1 MNLRN
6 CKIIITPVFD
16 WDDIFSASML
26 DDISFASAPQAPL
39 PTSPQVTN
47 TPLSRSFRNKKR
59 TVKNS
64 EFRIRRA
71 TSSEKLACLQ
81 NVGENGPFR
90 RKGEKKQMLLCC
102 PMYK

>member
-1 MNLRN
+1 M
-6 CKIIITPVFD
+6 VD
-16 WDDIFSASML
+16 MG
-26 DDISFASAPQAPL
+26 ISSNIM
-39 PTSPQVTN
+39 N
-47 TPLSRSFRNKKR
+47 TPLSRSFRNKTL

-64 EFRIRRA
+64 EFIIRRA